1 MGVDLEDLRI
11 ERKEKASTGR
21 GVSRTWMYL
30 FFVVLVLGAAAVVY
44 LLKFDHPDR
53 TIAVQ
58 VERIPGA
65 AAPVPGGPA
74 GGGSAFSAAGWLKLP
89 RYHPVHVTP
98 LVEGRLEEIR
108 VIEGD
113 RVEKGQVIARLYDAD
128 FRAEYQA
135 AEAAVRAAAAE
146 SEKRETGFRP
156 QEVAEARAEVK
167 GLEAELSTAREICEH
182 SRALRP
188 SGAIPLEELQRD
200 EMRVK
205 TLEASLGRAKQR
217 LSLLEEGFRKEDIAL
232 AAAKLEKAR
241 AERDLKKLRL
251 GYTEIR
257 SPMDGVVLTRLAVRG
272 QWITPAEGAIVSL
285 YDPSDLEARVDVNQ
299 DDLAKV
305 FIGQRVEVT
314 TRAEPGTIHP
324 GKVVLLEPQAD
335 LVKNTVPVRVKI
347 LDPKDRLLHPD
358 MVVKARFLVKTDPEE
373 KPAPGKSGNPEAPA
387 ITVPVIAVVTEGD
400 DHYVYVVGQ
409 GTARRRKIELG
420 TLEQG
425 RYAVTRGLRGGER
438 VVVSGVEALTDGA
451 AVRVVK

>member
-1 MGVDLEDLRI
+1 MEVDLEDLRI
-11 ERKEKASTGR
+11 ERNEEAPSGR
-21 GVSRTWMYL
+21 GASRIWMYL
-30 FFVVLVLGAAAVVY
+30 FFLALVLGAAAVAY
-44 LLKFDHPDR
+44 LLEFGHPDR

-58 VERIPGA
+58 VERVPGA
-65 AAPVPGGPA
+65 AGPVRSGST
-74 GGGSAFSAAGWLKLP
+74 GGSAAFSAAGWLKLP

-98 LVEGRLEEIR
+98 LVEGRLEDIH

-113 RVEKGQVIARLYDAD
+113 KVKKGQVIARLYDAD
-128 FRAEYQA
+128 LKAEYQA

-146 SEKRETGFRP
+146 AEKRKTGYRP
-156 QEVAEARAEVK
+156 QELAEARAEVK
-167 GLEAELSTAREICEH
+167 GLEAELLTAREICEH
-182 SRALRP
+182 SRKLRP

-205 TLEASLGRAKQR
+205 TLEASLGKAKQR

-251 GYTEIR
+251 SYTEIK

-272 QWITPAEGAIVSL
+272 QWIRPAEGAIVSL
-285 YDPSDLEARVDVNQ
+285 YDPTDLEARVDVNQ
-299 DDLAKV
+299 DDIAKV
-305 FIGQRVEVT
+305 FLGQRVEVS
-314 TRAEPGTIHP
+314 TRAEPGKILP

-358 MVVKARFLVKTDPEE
+358 MVVKARFLVKTDPGE
-373 KPAPGKSGNPEAPA
+373 KAPSGTSGESAAPA
-387 ITVPVIAVVTEGD
+387 ITVPVIAVVSEGD
-400 DHYVYVVGQ
+400 DHYVYVVG
-409 GTARRRKIELG
+409 GGAARRRKVALG
-420 TLEQG
+420 KLEDG
-425 RYAVTRGLRGGER
+425 RYAVNRGLRGGDQ